1 MSETFESQSSCSSDC
16 GSCSANCSSRQPSK
30 EDFLVPLNPYSK
42 VKKVIGIVSGKGGV
56 GKSFITSYLSVLMN
70 RKGYNTGIL
79 DADITGPSI
88 PKAFGIHSKAAGNE
102 LGILPAVTKN
112 GIKVMSVN
120 LLLETEDT
128 PVIWRGPVIAGTV
141 KQFWSEVL
149 WEDVDYMFV
158 DMPPGTG
165 DVPLTVFQSLP
176 VDGLIIVT
184 SPQELVSMIVS
195 KAVNMANAMDIPI
208 LGLIENYSYIKCGN
222 CGEKISVF
230 GTSHIDEIANKYDL
244 PVLGKVPIDPA
255 IAAAIDGE
263 KVEELKGEWLDLAAE
278 TIEIVHKVRENTSVS
293 EKISAADEKAATIKI
308 AVTVDENNDV
318 FQHFG
323 KSDKF
328 NLYEIRGEELI
339 SKTTLNS
346 NGSGHSELVTLL
358 TDQKVNVLICGGI
371 GMGAMEGL
379 MDAGILVVPGAK
391 GDADVV
397 TAAYLDGSLAEST
410 EPNCDHHDHNEEA
423 CSSECKCHE

>member
-1 MSETFESQSSCSSDC
+1 M
-16 GSCSANCSSRQPSK
+16 
-30 EDFLVPLNPYSK
+30 
-42 VKKVIGIVSGKGGV
+42 
-56 GKSFITSYLSVLMN
+56 
-70 RKGYNTGIL
+70 
-79 DADITGPSI
+79 
-88 PKAFGIHSKAAGNE
+88 
-102 LGILPAVTKN
+102 
-112 GIKVMSVN
+112 
-120 LLLETEDT
+120 
-128 PVIWRGPVIAGTV
+128 
-141 KQFWSEVL
+141 
-149 WEDVDYMFV
+149 
-158 DMPPGTG
+158 
-165 DVPLTVFQSLP
+165 
-176 VDGLIIVT
+176 
-184 SPQELVSMIVS
+184 
-195 KAVNMANAMDIPI
+195 
-208 LGLIENYSYIKCGN
+208 
-222 CGEKISVF
+222 
-230 GTSHIDEIANKYDL
+230 
-244 PVLGKVPIDPA
+244 
-255 IAAAIDGE
+255 
-263 KVEELKGEWLDLAAE
+263 
-278 TIEIVHKVRENTSVS
+278 
-293 EKISAADEKAATIKI
+293 